1 MNYARPLLG
10 WHPNLTSRGK
20 FHSLKHGLLAV
31 LLSLVLIFAIPPLMQ
46 PTLAVGANNLGATFD
61 ATQSNVTFRVYSN
74 AATHLEVWLY
84 DRPLEAEEKIKLP
97 LTQDP
102 SSKIWSVTVPVS
114 TLKAKGVTETIYYG
128 YRAWGPNWTYDP
140 SWTKGSSVGFIEDV
154 DSEGN
159 RFNPNKL
166 LLDPYAVEVSHDR
179 MIPTETGQT
188 DGGIYVSGPEYRT
201 VDTGSQAS
209 KGIVLP
215 IPQADIGTK
224 PTRPFKDDIIYEV
237 HLRGLTKNDPSIPE
251 NLRGTYAGAG
261 LKAESLKELG
271 VTAVEFL
278 PLQSF
283 QNDTNDVVASTE
295 GDDYWGYN
303 PYNYFAP
310 DRRYAADQTPGGPTR
325 EFQQMAKAFHDQGLK
340 VYVDVVYNHTGEGGV
355 GGTTPNVSNLFT
367 MRGLDSPTYYELA
380 GNANYYYDNNGVG
393 ANLNAANPVV
403 RDLIVDSLSYWTNT
417 LGVDGFRFDLAPVIG
432 NDCER
437 NCFQF
442 NKFNPDNALNRM
454 VKELP
459 VRPANGGNGVDL
471 IAEPWAIGPGTYQV
485 GGFPSG
491 WAEWNDQFRD
501 SFRKAQNR
509 LGVENVPPGE
519 LATRLA
525 GSPDLYQDDG
535 RKPWHSVNF
544 MVAHDGFTLRD
555 VYMCN
560 QKNNSQPWD
569 KGPSDGGTDNNLSWD
584 QGGDLAL
591 ERQATRTALA
601 IEMLSAGVPMMTGG
615 DEMYRTQYCNNNVYN
630 LDSAANWLNYDNIE
644 EYPNFYN
651 YSRKL
656 LAFRNDH
663 PALRPADFFK
673 GTDNNGNGL
682 KDLTW
687 LRNDGNE
694 PDSNYFDDPNQHFL
708 AYRLDGSELG
718 DSVQS
723 IYVAYNSWSENIPV
737 TLPSNLPG
745 KQWYRVADTAS
756 FMESKDNFNAPA
768 SEELLTGSTY
778 DVNGRSLLL
787 LVEK

>member
-10 WHPNLTSRGK
+10 WHPNLTSRGII
-20 FHSLKHGLLAV
+20 HSLKHGLLAV

-46 PTLAVGANNLGATFD
+46 PALAVGANSLGATFD

-74 AATHLEVWLY
+74 AANHLEVWLY
-84 DRPLEAEEKIKLP
+84 DRPLGAEEKIKLP

-114 TLKAKGVTETIYYG
+114 DLKANGVTDTIYYG
-128 YRAWGPNWTYDP
+128 YRAWGPNWTYEP
-140 SWTKGSSVGFIEDV
+140 SWTKGSSVGFVQDV

-179 MIPTETGQT
+179 LIPTATEQT
-188 DGGIYVSGPEYRT
+188 DGGIYVSGPDYRT
-201 VDTGSQAS
+201 FDTGSQAP

-215 IPQADIGTK
+215 IAKADIGTK
-224 PTRPFKDDIIYEV
+224 PTRPFKDEIIYEV

-251 NLRGTYAGAG
+251 NLRGTYAGAA
-261 LKAESLKELG
+261 LKAKSLKELG

-278 PLQSF
+278 PLQSL
-283 QNDTNDVVASTE
+283 QNDTNDVIASTK
-295 GDDYWGYN
+295 GDNYWGYD

-310 DRRYAADQTPGGPTR
+310 DRRYAADQTPNGPSR
-325 EFQQMAKAFHDQGLK
+325 EFQQMTKAFHEEGIK
-340 VYVDVVYNHTGEGGV
+340 VYVDVVYNHTGEEGV
-355 GGTTPNVSNLFT
+355 DSTGNISPIFT
-367 MRGLDSPTYYELA
+367 MRGLDNSTYYELSEDPR
-380 GNANYYYDNNGVG
+380 YYYSNNGVG
-393 ANLNAANPVV
+393 PNVNTANPVV
-403 RDLIVDSLSYWTNT
+403 RDLIIDSLAYWTDN

-432 NDCER
+432 NDCQQG
-437 NCFQF
+437 CFQF
-442 NKFNPDNALNRM
+442 NKLNPDNALNRM
-454 VKELP
+454 VRELP
-459 VRPANGGNGVDL
+459 VRPSNGGNGVDL
-471 IAEPWAIGPGTYQV
+471 IAEPWAIGEGTYQV

-501 SFRKAQNR
+501 TFRKAQNR
-509 LGVENVPPGE
+509 LGIENVTPTE
-519 LATRLA
+519 LATRIA
-525 GSPDLYQDDG
+525 GSADLYQDDD

-544 MVAHDGFTLRD
+544 IVAHDGFTLRD
-555 VYMCN
+555 VYQCN
-560 QKNNSQPWD
+560 EKTNSQLTWD

-615 DEMYRTQYCNNNVYN
+615 DEMYRSQYCNNNMYN
-630 LDSAANWLNYDNIE
+630 VDSAANWLNYDNIK

-656 LAFRNDH
+656 MAFRNAH

-673 GTDNNGNGL
+673 GTDSNGNGL

-723 IYVAYNSWSENIPV
+723 IYVAYNSWSGNIQV